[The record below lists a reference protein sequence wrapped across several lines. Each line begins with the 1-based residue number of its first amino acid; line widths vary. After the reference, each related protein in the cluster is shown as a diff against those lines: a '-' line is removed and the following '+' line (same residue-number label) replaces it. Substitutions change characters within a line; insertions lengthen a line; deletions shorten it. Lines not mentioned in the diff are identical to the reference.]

1 MADVKKPHFMLY
13 TYDTPNGVK
22 VSAYL
27 EELKDV
33 YGLTYEFHCMDLL
46 SHEQK
51 SDWFLKLNPNGR
63 VPVLID
69 YASVANGGKEFVVFE
84 SAAILLYLAENYDT
98 QYKYHFSD
106 PALRSESLQWIFF
119 SHGGIGPIQGQA
131 HHFVRYAVDDIP
143 YAKKRYLDETKRLYG
158 VLNTRLEGRDYLV
171 GSGKGTYSIADMNCV
186 PWIRCWQWAGVDSI
200 QPFPNVIAWM
210 ARIEARPAFQR
221 GADVPFH
228 AELPKTEQEAKEKIE
243 MNQIWQGL
251 K

>member
-1 MADVKKPHFMLY
+1 MDQPQFMLY

-22 VSAYL
+22 VSSYL

-33 YGLTYEFHCMDLL
+33 YGLTYEFHCMNLL
-46 SHEQK
+46 AHEQK

-63 VPVLID
+63 VPVLVD
-69 YASVANGGKEFVVFE
+69 RKSKANKREEYIVFE

-98 QYKYHFSD
+98 LYRYHFED
-106 PALRSESLQWIFF
+106 PALRSDSLQWIFF
-119 SHGGIGPIQGQA
+119 SHGGVGPIQGQA
-131 HHFVRYAVDDIP
+131 HHFVRYAPVDIP

-158 VLNTRLEGRDYLV
+158 VLNTRLEGREFLV
-171 GSGKGTYSIADMNCV
+171 GEGKGKYSIADMNCV
-186 PWIRCWQWAGVDSI
+186 PWVRCWEWAGVDSML
-200 QPFPNVIAWM
+200 PFPNVVAWM
-210 ARIEARPAFQR
+210 QRIEARPAFQR

-228 AELPKTEQEAKEKIE
+228 SELPKNEQEAKEKIE